1 MIILPDQ
8 EVKKYKDRVVLID
21 ADCVAY
27 YGAAGCDALPL
38 PSAYRRVDLRINQIL
53 DDCGT
58 DNYEC
63 HLTGQNNFRDKV
75 ATLKRYKG
83 DRYDKEGKRTK
94 VQPSWLQE
102 CRKYLVDKYNA
113 TTAYY
118 QEADDTL
125 STRAVVLKSLYDRVY
140 ISSIDKDLMINYCW
154 HHNMTSGTIVEVVP
168 PGTLELTEK
177 GKVKGT
183 GELFFYA
190 QMLMGDTADCIQGLP
205 KVTPWMKEVLGVP
218 RLGGC
223 GPKAAWYIL
232 GTVESAEAAEQLV
245 WECYRDYWK
254 KNHYYSWDG
263 MEHFDA
269 GIDTARK
276 QFIEQ
281 GRLLWMRTKDGEMW
295 KPKYIELKDKEDES
309 SET

>member
-8 EVKKYKDRVVLID
+8 EVERFENRVVLID

-27 YGAAGCDALPL
+27 YGAAGCDTLPL
-38 PSAYRRVDLRINQIL
+38 PSAYRRVDLRIQQIL

-63 HLTGQNNFRDKV
+63 HLTGRSNFRDNV

-83 DRYDKEGKRTK
+83 DRYDKEGNRIKG
-94 VQPSWLQE
+94 QPSWLQE
-102 CRKYLVDKYNA
+102 CRKYLVDEYSA
-113 TTAYY
+113 GVAFY

-125 STRAVVLKSLYDRVY
+125 STRATELKKQGFDVY

-154 HHNMTSGTIVEVVP
+154 HHNMTSGDMKEVVP
-168 PGTLELTEK
+168 PGSLELTEK
-177 GKVKGT
+177 GKLKGD

-205 KVTPWMKEVLGVP
+205 KVTPWMKEAFGVH

-223 GPKAAWYIL
+223 GAKAAWCVLRDIEL
-232 GTVESAEAAEQLV
+232 ASTAEQVV
-245 WECYRDYWK
+245 WDCYRDYWS
-254 KNHYYSWDG
+254 KNHYWSWDG
-263 MEHFDA
+263 LKHYDA
-269 GIDTARK
+269 GIDTARI

-295 KPKYIELKDKEDES
+295 TPKYIELKETNKDDKDD
-309 SET
+309 